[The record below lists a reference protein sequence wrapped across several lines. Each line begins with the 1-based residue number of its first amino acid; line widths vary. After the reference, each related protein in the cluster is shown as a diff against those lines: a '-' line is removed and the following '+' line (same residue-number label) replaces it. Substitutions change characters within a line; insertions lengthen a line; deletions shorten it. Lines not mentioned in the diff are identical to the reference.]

1 MDGTIHSQISD
12 IIVKDMMEGVIAV
25 NCEGVISYVNNA
37 TEMILRKTRDQLEG
51 KSVVSAFFESEI
63 NDEFNQTIMD
73 AIYDKDGAVH
83 ESLVPYCAN
92 GKIIQLHM
100 IASILR
106 ENGKKVGVIVV
117 IGDVTEFVEQRARAA
132 EQTQRLLD
140 SVVRTLSQAIDERSS
155 YTANHTRNMVQIAES
170 FLDWLDKTDHPWKF
184 EESRRRSFLMSVWL
198 HDVGKLAVPLEIMDK
213 ESKLGA
219 QMKTIEDRFV
229 KISLLDEIAVYRGE
243 ITAEERDTRKQE
255 RDSALDEIRR
265 INRAEFVPDEKLE
278 LLKKIVAGKYCD
290 ENGEECPL
298 LTDEEIENLSIRK
311 GTLNDRERSIIQ
323 SHAVVTGRILDQIQF
338 PDQYSHVPIWASE
351 HHELLSG
358 RGYPYHLEGNQIP
371 KEVRLL
377 TILDIFEALT
387 AKDRPYKKP
396 MPLEKA
402 LSILDSMSS
411 NGDLDGEILALF
423 KESKAWEKI
432 TLE

>member
-25 NCEGVISYVNNA
+25 NCEGVISYVNKA
-37 TEMILRKTRDQLEG
+37 TEAILRKSKSQLEG
-51 KSVVSAFFESEI
+51 KSVVAAFFGSEI
-63 NDEFNQTIMD
+63 NDQFNQTIMD
-73 AIYDKDGAVH
+73 AIYDKEGAVH
-83 ESLVPYCAN
+83 EKLVPYYAD
-92 GKIIQLHM
+92 GKVIQLHM
-100 IASILR
+100 IASVLR
-106 ENGKKVGVIVV
+106 ENEKKVGVIIVL
-117 IGDVTEFVEQRARAA
+117 GDVTDLVEQKVCAA
-132 EQTQRLLD
+132 EQAQRLLD
-140 SVVRTLSQAIDERSS
+140 SVVMTLSQAIDERSS
-155 YTANHTRNMVQIAES
+155 YTANHTRNMVRIAEA
-170 FLDWLDKTDHPWKF
+170 FLDWLNKTNNPRKF
-184 EESRRRSFLMSVWL
+184 DESRRRSFLMSVWL

-219 QMKTIEDRFV
+219 QMKVIEDRFV
-229 KISLLDEIAVYRGE
+229 KISLLDEIATYRGQ
-243 ITAEERDTRKQE
+243 ITAEERDARKQE

-265 INRAEFVPDEKLE
+265 INRAEFVPDEKQE
-278 LLKKIVAGKYCD
+278 LLKKIVSEKYCD

-311 GTLNDRERSIIQ
+311 GTLNDKERSIIQ
-323 SHAVVTGRILDQIQF
+323 SHAIVTGRILDKIQF
-338 PDQYSHVPIWASE
+338 PDEYCHVPIWASE

-396 MPLEKA
+396 MSVEKA
-402 LSILDSMSS
+402 FSILESMVS
-411 NGDLDGEILALF
+411 NGDLDGEILGLF
-423 KESKAWEKI
+423 KESRAWEKI

>member
-1 MDGTIHSQISD
+1 MEGKIHSQISD

-25 NCEGVISYVNNA
+25 NCEGVIGYVNNA
-37 TEMILRKTRDQLEG
+37 TEMILKKTRDQLEG
-51 KSVVSAFFESEI
+51 KSVVAAFFGSEI

-73 AIYDKDGAVH
+73 AIYDKEGAVH
-83 ESLVPYCAN
+83 EKLVPYYAD
-92 GKIIQLHM
+92 GKVIQLHM

-106 ENGKKVGVIVV
+106 ENEKKVGVIIVL
-117 IGDVTEFVEQRARAA
+117 GDVTDLVEQKVRAA
-132 EQTQRLLD
+132 DQTQRLLD
-140 SVVRTLSQAIDERSS
+140 SVVMTLSQAIDERSS
-155 YTANHTRNMVQIAES
+155 YTANHTRNMVRIAET
-170 FLDWLDKTDHPWKF
+170 FLDWLDKTDNSWKF
-184 EESRRRSFLMSVWL
+184 NKSRRRSFLMSVWL

-219 QMKTIEDRFV
+219 QLRVIEDRFV
-229 KISLLDEIAVYRGE
+229 MISLLDEIAMYRGE
-243 ITAEERDTRKQE
+243 ITAEQRASRKQE
-255 RDSALDEIRR
+255 RDCALDEIRR
-265 INRAEFVPDEKLE
+265 INRAEFVPDDKLD
-278 LLKKIVAGKYCD
+278 LLKKIISEKYRD
-290 ENGEECPL
+290 ENGMEHPL

-338 PDQYSHVPIWASE
+338 PDEYCHVPIWASE

-358 RGYPYHLEGNQIP
+358 RGYPYHLTGDQIP
-371 KEVRLL
+371 REVRLL

-396 MPLEKA
+396 MPLERA
-402 LSILDSMSS
+402 LSILESMAS

-423 KESKAWEKI
+423 KESKAWEKVI
-432 TLE
+432 LE

>member
-1 MDGTIHSQISD
+1 MEGTIHSQISD

-37 TEMILRKTRDQLEG
+37 TEMILRKSRNQLEG
-51 KSVVSAFFESEI
+51 KSVVVAFFGSEI

-73 AIYDKDGAVH
+73 AIYDKEGAVH
-83 ESLVPYCAN
+83 EKLVPYYAD
-92 GKIIQLHM
+92 GKVIQLHM
-100 IASILR
+100 IASVLR
-106 ENGKKVGVIVV
+106 EKEKKVGVIIVL
-117 IGDVTEFVEQRARAA
+117 GDVTDLVEQKVRAA
-132 EQTQRLLD
+132 NQTQRLLD
-140 SVVRTLSQAIDERSS
+140 SVVMTLSQAIDERSS
-155 YTANHTRNMVQIAES
+155 YTANHTRNMVRIAES
-170 FLDWLDKTDHPWKF
+170 FLDWLNKTDNSWKF
-184 EESRRRSFLMSVWL
+184 DESRRRSFLMSVWL

-213 ESKLGA
+213 ESKLGT
-219 QMKTIEDRFV
+219 QMKIIEDRFV
-229 KISLLDEIAVYRGE
+229 KISLLEEIAVYRGQL
-243 ITAEERDTRKQE
+243 TLEEKETRKQE

-278 LLKKIVAGKYCD
+278 LLKKMIVGKYRD
-290 ENGEECPL
+290 ENGEESPL
-298 LTDEEIENLSIRK
+298 LTDEEVENLSIRK

-338 PDQYSHVPIWASE
+338 PDEYCHVPIWASE

-358 RGYPYHLEGNQIP
+358 RGYPYHLTGDQIP

-396 MPLEKA
+396 MPLERA

-423 KESKAWEKI
+423 KESKAWEKVI
-432 TLE
+432 LE

>member
-1 MDGTIHSQISD
+1 MAGEIHSQISD
-12 IIVKDMMEGVIAV
+12 IIIKDMMEGVIAV
-25 NCEGVISYVNNA
+25 NCEGIISYVNNA
-37 TEMILRKTRDQLEG
+37 TEAILGKKREQLEG
-51 KSVVSAFFESEI
+51 TPVVEAFFGSEI

-83 ESLVPYCAN
+83 EKLVPYYAC
-92 GKIIQLHM
+92 GKVIQLHM
-100 IASILR
+100 IASVLR

-117 IGDVTEFVEQRARAA
+117 VGDVTELVEQRVRAA
-132 EQTQRLLD
+132 EQAQRLLD

-155 YTANHTRNMVQIAES
+155 YTANHTRNMVQIAEA
-170 FLDWLDKTDHPWKF
+170 FLDWLDKTDNPWKF
-184 EESRRRSFLMSVWL
+184 SESRRRSFLMSVWL

-219 QMKTIEDRFV
+219 QLRAIEERFV
-229 KISLLDEIAVYRGE
+229 MVSLLDEIAMYRGK
-243 ITAEERDTRKQE
+243 ITEEQRVARNQE
-255 RDSALDEIRR
+255 RDAALDEIRR
-265 INRAEFVPDEKLE
+265 INRAEFVPDEKME
-278 LLKKIVAGKYCD
+278 LLKKIISEKYID
-290 ENGEECPL
+290 ENGKECPL
-298 LTDEEIENLSIRK
+298 LLDEEVENLSIRK
-311 GTLNDRERSIIQ
+311 GTLNDRERSVIQ

-338 PDQYSHVPIWASE
+338 PDEYCHVPIWASE

-358 RGYPYHLEGNQIP
+358 RGYPYHLEGDQIP

-396 MPLEKA
+396 MPVERA
-402 LSILDSMSS
+402 LSILESMVSS
-411 NGDLDGEILALF
+411 GDLDGEILGLF
-423 KESKAWEKI
+423 KESRAWEKI

>member
-1 MDGTIHSQISD
+1 MDETIHSQISD

-25 NCEGVISYVNNA
+25 NCEGVISYVNKA
-37 TEMILRKTRDQLEG
+37 TETILRKTKDQLEG
-51 KSVVSAFFESEI
+51 KSVVSAFFGSEV

-73 AIYDKDGAVH
+73 AIYDRDGAVH
-83 ESLVPYCAN
+83 EKLVPYYAN
-92 GKIIQLHM
+92 GKVVQLHM
-100 IASILR
+100 IASILQDK
-106 ENGKKVGVIVV
+106 NKKVGVIVV
-117 IGDVTEFVEQRARAA
+117 VGDVTEFVEQRARAA

-140 SVVRTLSQAIDERSS
+140 SLVMTLSQAIDERSS
-155 YTANHTRNMVQIAES
+155 YTANHTRNMVRIAEA
-170 FLDWLDKTDHPWKF
+170 FLDWLEKTDNPWKF
-184 EESRRRSFLMSVWL
+184 DESRRHSFLMSVWL

-213 ESKLGA
+213 ESKLGVQLRA
-219 QMKTIEDRFV
+219 IEERFV
-229 KISLLDEIAVYRGE
+229 MVSLLDEIAMYRGK
-243 ITAEERDTRKQE
+243 ITEEQRVARKQE
-255 RDSALDEIRR
+255 RDAALDEIRR
-265 INRAEFVPDEKLE
+265 INRAEFVPDEKME
-278 LLKKIVAGKYCD
+278 LLKKIISEKYID
-290 ENGEECPL
+290 ENGKECPL
-298 LTDEEIENLSIRK
+298 LLDEEIENLSIRK

-338 PDQYSHVPIWASE
+338 PDEYCHVPIWASE

-358 RGYPYHLEGNQIP
+358 RGYPYHLTGAQIP

-396 MPLEKA
+396 MPLERA
-402 LSILDSMSS
+402 FSILGSMVSS
-411 NGDLDGEILALF
+411 GDLDGEILGLF

>member
-37 TEMILRKTRDQLEG
+37 SEMILRKTRDQLEG

-117 IGDVTEFVEQRARAA
+117 VGDVTEFVEQRARAA

-243 ITAEERDTRKQE
+243 ITAEERDARKQE

-278 LLKKIVAGKYCD
+278 LLKKI
-290 ENGEECPL
+290 E
-298 LTDEEIENLSIRK
+298 
-311 GTLNDRERSIIQ
+311 
-323 SHAVVTGRILDQIQF
+323 
-338 PDQYSHVPIWASE
+338 
-351 HHELLSG
+351 
-358 RGYPYHLEGNQIP
+358 
-371 KEVRLL
+371 
-377 TILDIFEALT
+377 
-387 AKDRPYKKP
+387 
-396 MPLEKA
+396 
-402 LSILDSMSS
+402 
-411 NGDLDGEILALF
+411 
-423 KESKAWEKI
+423 
-432 TLE
+432 

>member
-1 MDGTIHSQISD
+1 MEGTIHSQISD

-37 TEMILRKTRDQLEG
+37 TEMILKKTRDQLEG
-51 KSVVSAFFESEI
+51 KSVVAAFFGSEI

-73 AIYDKDGAVH
+73 AIYDKEGAVH
-83 ESLVPYCAN
+83 EKLVPYYAD
-92 GKIIQLHM
+92 GKVIQLHM

-106 ENGKKVGVIVV
+106 ENEKKVGVIIVL
-117 IGDVTEFVEQRARAA
+117 GDVTDLVEQKVRAA
-132 EQTQRLLD
+132 DQTQRLLD
-140 SVVRTLSQAIDERSS
+140 SLVMTLSQAIDERSS
-155 YTANHTRNMVQIAES
+155 YTANHTRNMVRIAEA
-170 FLDWLDKTDHPWKF
+170 FLDWLNKTDNPWKF
-184 EESRRRSFLMSVWL
+184 DESRRRSFLMSVWL
-198 HDVGKLAVPLEIMDK
+198 HDVGKLAVPLEIVDK

-219 QMKTIEDRFV
+219 QMKNIEDRFV
-229 KISLLDEIAVYRGE
+229 KISLLEEIAMYRGQ
-243 ITAEERDTRKQE
+243 ITAEEKDARKRE
-255 RDSALDEIRR
+255 RDDALDEIRR

-278 LLKKIVAGKYCD
+278 LLKKIVVEKYRD
-290 ENGEECPL
+290 ENGVESPL
-298 LTDEEIENLSIRK
+298 LTDEEVENLSIRK

-396 MPLEKA
+396 MPLERA
-402 LSILDSMSS
+402 LSILESMSS
-411 NGDLDGEILALF
+411 NGDLDGEILGLF
-423 KESKAWEKI
+423 KESKAWEKVI
-432 TLE
+432 LG

>member
-1 MDGTIHSQISD
+1 MDEKIHSQISD

-25 NCEGVISYVNNA
+25 NCEGVISYVNKA
-37 TEMILRKTRDQLEG
+37 TEMILRKTKDQLEG
-51 KSVVSAFFESEI
+51 KSVVAAFFGSEI

-83 ESLVPYCAN
+83 EKLVPYYAEGN
-92 GKIIQLHM
+92 IVQLHM

-170 FLDWLDKTDHPWKF
+170 FLDWLDKTDNPWKF
-184 EESRRRSFLMSVWL
+184 EESRHRSFLMSVWL

-219 QMKTIEDRFV
+219 QMKVIEDRFV

-243 ITAEERDTRKQE
+243 ITAEEKEVRKKDRDI
-255 RDSALDEIRR
+255 ALDEIRR

-278 LLKKIVAGKYCD
+278 LLKKIMVEKYHD
-290 ENGEECPL
+290 ESGEEKPV

-311 GTLNDRERSIIQ
+311 GTLNDRERAVIQ

-338 PDQYSHVPIWASE
+338 PNEYCHVPIWASE

-358 RGYPYHLEGNQIP
+358 RGYPYHLSGEQIP

-387 AKDRPYKKP
+387 AKDRPYKRP
-396 MPLEKA
+396 MPIEKA
-402 LSILDSMSS
+402 FSILESMVKA
-411 NGDLDGEILALF
+411 GDLDGEILGLF
-423 KESKAWEKI
+423 KESKAWEKV

>member
-1 MDGTIHSQISD
+1 MEVFRSQISD

-37 TEMILRKTRDQLEG
+37 TEKILGKKRDQLEG
-51 KSVVSAFFESEI
+51 KPVVTAFFDSEF

-73 AIYDKDGAVH
+73 AIYDSEGAVH
-83 ESLVPYCAN
+83 EKLVPYFSN
-92 GKIIQLHM
+92 GKVVQLHM
-100 IASILR
+100 IASVLR
-106 ENGKKVGVIVV
+106 DGDKKVGIIVV
-117 IGDVTEFVEQRARAA
+117 VGDVTELVELKLRAA
-132 EQTQRLLD
+132 EQTKKLLD

-155 YTANHTRNMVQIAES
+155 YTANHTRNMVQIAEE
-170 FLDWLDKTDHPWKF
+170 FLDWLDKTDNPWKF
-184 EESRRRSFLMSVWL
+184 GDSRRRSFLMSVWL

-219 QMKTIEDRFV
+219 QMKVIEDRFV

-243 ITAEERDTRKQE
+243 ITAEEKEVRKKE
-255 RDSALDEIRR
+255 RDIALDEIRR

-278 LLKKIVAGKYCD
+278 LLKKIIGEKYRD
-290 ENGEECPL
+290 ESGEEKPI

-311 GTLNDRERSIIQ
+311 GTLNDRERAIIQ

-338 PDQYSHVPIWASE
+338 PDEYCHVPIWASE

-358 RGYPYHLEGNQIP
+358 RGYPYHLSGDQIP

-387 AKDRPYKKP
+387 AKDRPYKRP
-396 MPLEKA
+396 MPVEKA
-402 LSILDSMSS
+402 FSILESMVKA
-411 NGDLDGEILALF
+411 GDLDGEILGFF
-423 KESKAWEKI
+423 KESKAWEKV
-432 TLE
+432 TLD